1 MPKNCADILIV
12 DDTIANLQLLTDIL
26 KREGYK
32 VRPAPNGRLAL
43 DAVAKKQP
51 DLILLDIKM
60 PELNGYEVCAALKN
74 NPETKNIPVIFISA
88 LTEVNDKIKAF
99 SVGGLDYINKPFQFE
114 EVIARVSTHL
124 QLKSY
129 QDEMEDKV
137 AEGVTKV
144 EMLVQEIIDTQREI
158 IFTMGEICETR
169 SLETG
174 QHIKRVSEY
183 CYLLAH
189 LAGSEEAWQIKQASP
204 MHDIGKVA
212 IPDNILNKP
221 GKFTDEEWR
230 IMQTHS
236 NLGYKMLCVS
246 HRPLLKMAAI
256 IAHEH
261 HEKWDGT
268 GYPQG
273 LKGENISLAGRV
285 TAVADVLDAL
295 GNERCYKKAWPLD
308 DILALF
314 KEQSGKHFD
323 PHLVDLLFKHLDEF
337 LLIRDKYK
345 ENGV

>member
-12 DDTIANLQLLTDIL
+12 DDIFDNLKLLTDML
-26 KREGYK
+26 KDVGYK

-43 DAVAKKQP
+43 EAVSKKQP

-60 PELNGYEVCAALKN
+60 PEMDGYEVCAALKN
-74 NPETKNIPVIFISA
+74 NPKTKNIPVIFLSA
-88 LTEVNDKIKAF
+88 LSDVNDKVKAF
-99 SVGGLDYINKPFQFE
+99 NVGGVDYINKPFQFD
-114 EVIARVSTHL
+114 EVKARVSTHL

-129 QDEMEDKV
+129 QDEMEEKV
-137 AEGVTKV
+137 AKGVEKV

-174 QHIKRVSEY
+174 QHIKRVAEY

-189 LAGSEEAWQIKQASP
+189 LAGSDEAWQIKQASP

-212 IPDNILNKP
+212 IPDYILHKP
-221 GKFTDEEWR
+221 GKFNDEEWK
-230 IMQTHS
+230 IMQSHS
-236 NLGYKMLCVS
+236 ELGYKMLCVS
-246 HRPLLKMAAI
+246 HRPLLKMAAT

-268 GYPQG
+268 GYPLG
-273 LKGENISLAGRV
+273 LKGEGISPAGRV

-295 GNERCYKKAWPLD
+295 GNERCYKKAWPLE
-308 DILALF
+308 DILTLF
-314 KEQSGKHFD
+314 KEQRGKHFE
-323 PHLVDLLFKHLDEF
+323 PRLVDLLFKHLDEF

-345 ENGV
+345 ESNV